1 MPQHWFGD
9 STVPFD
15 DSLAYRDCPW
25 CGLRDAQ
32 FLVHNPNIRVAPGR
46 GRAREWS
53 VLSCPRCAGAVLL
66 ETGVEAGAIVVVQE
80 IPEADRA
87 RHRVGHLPED
97 VARYYAGAI
106 RALDAGIP
114 DAAAVQLRRTL
125 EAAAAARGVTQGALV
140 ARIRHLISEG
150 KITSE
155 FGRVLDHIRQVGNV
169 GAHAGDQEVDE
180 ATARRALLFTTQVL
194 RNLFEIPAE
203 LTRLDG
209 NEPVADSSG

>member
-1 MPQHWFGD
+1 
-9 STVPFD
+9 
-15 DSLAYRDCPW
+15 
-25 CGLRDAQ
+25 LRDAQ
-32 FLVHNPNIRVAPGR
+32 FLVPNPNIQVVPQK

-53 VLSCPRCAGAVLL
+53 VLTCPRCAGAILL
-66 ETGVEAGAIVVVQE
+66 ETGVEAGAVVVVRE

-87 RHRVGHLPED
+87 RHLVGHLPED
-97 VARYYAGAI
+97 VARYYAGAV

-125 EAAAAARGVTQGALV
+125 EAAAAARGVTKGVLV
-140 ARIRHLISEG
+140 ARIRQLITEG

-155 FGRVLDHIRQVGNV
+155 FGRVLDHIRKVGNV

-180 ATARRALLFTTQVL
+180 PSARRALLFTTQVL

-203 LTRLDG
+203 LASLD
-209 NEPVADSSG
+209 EDHSTLDDTI